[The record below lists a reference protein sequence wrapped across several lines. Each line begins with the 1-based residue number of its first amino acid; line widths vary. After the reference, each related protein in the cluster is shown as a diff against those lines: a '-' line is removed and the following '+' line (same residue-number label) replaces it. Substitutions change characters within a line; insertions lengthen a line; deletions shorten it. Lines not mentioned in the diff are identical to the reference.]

1 MVLAWI
7 GIAVGILII
16 IVLIVKMIKTPSHEA
31 FTIDVRSKKCG
42 YKTNGLKCP
51 KCDTN
56 KSFSEEYK

>member
-16 IVLIVKMIKTPSHEA
+16 LVLIVKTIKTPSHES
-31 FTIDVRSKKCG
+31 FTINVRCKKCG

-51 KCDTN
+51 KCNTN
-56 KSFSEEYK
+56 TFFSEKYK

>member
-1 MVLAWI
+1 
-7 GIAVGILII
+7 
-16 IVLIVKMIKTPSHEA
+16 MIKTPSHEA
-31 FTIDVRSKKCG
+31 FTIDVRCKKCG